1 MKKLN
6 ILVIMASVCLFTF
19 TSCNYLNIAD
29 HYFTDEIQM
38 DSVFANKRNVEAYL
52 WAIPDCFGDQGSLYQ
67 NSYTPGPMATDE
79 CFTMFE
85 DLTYQYYGMSYV
97 LGEINANSLYGF
109 QTYYS
114 QDYQA
119 IRKCNELLANINKAS
134 DLTAIERLQDS
145 SYAKFFRAYAYYR
158 LLLDFGPPILLGD
171 QVVSSNASLETY
183 NRPRATYDEAVDTI
197 CNKFEDAAKG
207 LPETV
212 SIMNFGYPTRG
223 AAYGLVARLR
233 LYQASPAFNGGS
245 AAKRYFGNW
254 KRSSDGADYVK
265 QTYDEKRWAIAA
277 AACKRVMDMQNAGQ
291 SLYSLHTVEADA
303 ETPALPGGVTS
314 DPDYYKEWPT
324 GAAGIDPYRSY
335 SEMFNGESVLATNP
349 EWVWARRSAGLVG
362 DTQRAFPVQYGGY
375 NSLCV
380 TQKVVD
386 NYRMVD
392 GRQID
397 NSSTTYPYLESGFTT
412 RQTTFSGYRL
422 NSGVYNMYAN
432 REMRF
437 YASVGFSE
445 CYWPMSSTTSSGLY
459 NQSITYYYDSP
470 NGKGSSTSGN
480 YTATGYVLKKF
491 IHPSDA
497 WTGDNATRMDKA
509 FPIIRYA
516 DILLMY
522 VEALNN
528 LTQTYTI
535 QMGDEMMTISRDVAA
550 MRSAFNL
557 VRHRAGLP
565 GPSSEE
571 LANPTT
577 MQNLIEQE
585 RMVELLDENS
595 RYYDVRRWGIYE
607 NVESV
612 PITGMNVN
620 SGKDGFYARVI
631 PTTSRIGSRLV
642 NKKLVFLPIPL
653 SEIRLLPSMDQN
665 PGWEK

>member
-1 MKKLN
+1 M
-6 ILVIMASVCLFTF
+6 CLSTL

-29 HYFTDEIQM
+29 NYFTDEIQM

-67 NSYTPGPMATDE
+67 NSHTPGPMATDE
-79 CFTMFE
+79 CFTMFQT
-85 DLTYQYYGMSYV
+85 LTYNYYGMSFV
-97 LGEINANSLYGF
+97 LGEINADNLYSF
-109 QTYYS
+109 YSYYA

-134 DLTAIERLQDS
+134 DLTTTARLVDY
-145 SYAKFFRAYAYYR
+145 SYAKFLRAYAYYR

-171 QVVSSNASLETY
+171 KVVSSSASLAEY
-183 NRPRATYDEAVDTI
+183 NRPRATYDEAVDSI
-197 CNKFEDAAKG
+197 CNEFEEAAKG
-207 LPETV
+207 LPKTV
-212 SIMNFGYPTRG
+212 SLMQFGRPTQG
-223 AAYGLVARLR
+223 AAYGLIARLR
-233 LYQASPAFNGGS
+233 LYQASPEFNGGS

-254 KRSSDGADYVK
+254 KRTSDGADYVN
-265 QTYDEKRWAIAA
+265 QTYDEKRWAVAA
-277 AACKRVMDMQNAGQ
+277 AACKRVMDLQDAGQ
-291 SLYSLHTVEADA
+291 ALYSLHTTQSDS
-303 ETPALPGGVTS
+303 ETPNLPKGVTS
-314 DPDYYKEWPT
+314 DPDYYKEWPM
-324 GAAGIDPYRSY
+324 GAASIDPYRSY

-349 EWVWARRSAGLVG
+349 EWVWARRSSALVTSTQMSFPLKYNGWSGLCI
-362 DTQRAFPVQYGGY
+362 P
-375 NSLCV
+375 
-380 TQKVVD
+380 QKIVD

-397 NSSTTYPYLESGFTT
+397 NSSAEHSYSESGFTT
-412 RQTTFSGYRL
+412 SQNTFSGYRL
-422 NSGVYNMYAN
+422 NSGVCNMYAN

-437 YASVGFSE
+437 YASIGFSE
-445 CYWPMSSTTSSGLY
+445 CFWPMTSTTSSGLS
-459 NQSITYYYDSP
+459 NRTITYYYDSP
-470 NGKGSSTSGN
+470 NGKENTTTN
-480 YTATGYVLKKF
+480 YTATGYVLKKY

-497 WTGDNATRMDKA
+497 WTGDNAARMDKA

-535 QMGDEMMTISRDVAA
+535 QMGDEEMTISRDVAA
-550 MRSAFNL
+550 MRNAFNL

-571 LANPTT
+571 LADPNT
-577 MQNLIEQE
+577 MQKLIEQE
-585 RMVELLDENS
+585 RMIEFLNENL

-607 NVESV
+607 EVEGV
-612 PITGMNVN
+612 PITGMNVD
-620 SGKDGFYARVI
+620 SGKDGFYVRVS

-642 NKKLVFLPIPL
+642 NKKMVFLPIPL
-653 SEIRLLPSMDQN
+653 SEIRKLPLMDQN